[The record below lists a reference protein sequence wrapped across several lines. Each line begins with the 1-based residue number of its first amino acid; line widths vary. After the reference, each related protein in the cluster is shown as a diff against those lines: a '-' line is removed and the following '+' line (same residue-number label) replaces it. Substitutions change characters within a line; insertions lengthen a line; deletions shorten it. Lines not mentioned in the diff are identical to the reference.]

1 MWRVYVK
8 NWVTEIWLDEGWDSS
23 AQIIDR
29 SLLLLM
35 IVHSN
40 RHPLVPLLVQEKC
53 RLGDAC
59 ILVIPVSCL
68 EDPIFWEEDQGHE
81 SNGRI
86 DLVMMMCSLEDPI
99 LRVEGQGHES
109 IGRIVCSGKVSV
121 GCRQRIP
128 IAEMSYPW
136 VGSVYLNS
144 CFSEDDRT
152 LWLSSFLG
160 KDYGRYGTGRWAWL
174 RFWFKS
180 EWQEVGF
187 YPFSCSLRKMKKKSF
202 HVQDKSRADCMSTLM
217 CILNNVLLSAWGC
230 DNNTEWRSVDG
241 IGNRFNYCMF
251 LIASEARLLRKC
263 SIYEDL
269 CRFQCNGTVEALHH
283 THGLLR

>member
-1 MWRVYVK
+1 
-8 NWVTEIWLDEGWDSS
+8 
-23 AQIIDR
+23 
-29 SLLLLM
+29 M

-109 IGRIVCSGKVSV
+109 IGQIVCSGKVSV
-121 GCRQRIP
+121 GCRERTP
-128 IAEMSYPW
+128 IAGMSYPW
-136 VGSVYLNS
+136 VGSVYSKS

-152 LWLSSFLG
+152 L
-160 KDYGRYGTGRWAWL
+160 
-174 RFWFKS
+174 
-180 EWQEVGF
+180 
-187 YPFSCSLRKMKKKSF
+187 
-202 HVQDKSRADCMSTLM
+202 
-217 CILNNVLLSAWGC
+217 
-230 DNNTEWRSVDG
+230 
-241 IGNRFNYCMF
+241 
-251 LIASEARLLRKC
+251 
-263 SIYEDL
+263 
-269 CRFQCNGTVEALHH
+269 
-283 THGLLR
+283 